1 MKTVHATQITET
13 TFRYPCSCKR
23 GFHIHGSNGDL
34 SNREEH
40 RSCHCYSALHKYDG
54 PVCIVIDDDT
64 ERVLKGVKKKSQSK

>member
-13 TFRYPCSCKR
+13 TFRYPCCCKR

-34 SNREEH
+34 SNREEY
-40 RSCHCYSALHKYDG
+40 RSSHCHSAVHKYDG

-64 ERVLKGVKKKSQSK
+64 ERVLKRVKKKSQSK

>member
-13 TFRYPCSCKR
+13 TFRYLCSCER

-40 RSCHCYSALHKYDG
+40 RSCHCYDG

>member
-1 MKTVHATQITET
+1 MKTVHVTQITET

-34 SNREEH
+34 SNREEY
-40 RSCHCYSALHKYDG
+40 RSSHCHSAVHKYDG

-64 ERVLKGVKKKSQSK
+64 ERVLKGAKKKSQSK

>member
-40 RSCHCYSALHKYDG
+40 RSCHCSKYDG
-54 PVCIVIDDDT
+54 PACVVIDDDT
-64 ERVLKGVKKKSQSK
+64 ERVLKGAKKKSQSK